1 MKYRQEISPTAPLLV
16 TAVEQRRVP
25 VSELREHDAAVAINI
40 DFDRVLKNI
49 FELFPETKNL
59 AIVIGASE
67 EMYRDYDD
75 RDQAEYIRK
84 WREERNAK
92 RVRKKHR

>member
-1 MKYRQEISPTAPLLV
+1 MKIAVIILIIAVLILV
-16 TAVEQRRVP
+16 GMF
-25 VSELREHDAAVAINI
+25 II
-40 DFDRVLKNI
+40 GM
-49 FELFPETKNL
+49 

>member
-1 MKYRQEISPTAPLLV
+1 MKIVVIILFL
-16 TAVEQRRVP
+16 AVLILIGMFV
-25 VSELREHDAAVAINI
+25 VGM
-40 DFDRVLKNI
+40 
-49 FELFPETKNL
+49 

-92 RVRKKHR
+92 KARKKHR

>member
-1 MKYRQEISPTAPLLV
+1 MKI
-16 TAVEQRRVP
+16 AVII
-25 VSELREHDAAVAINI
+25 LIIAVLILMGMFI
-40 DFDRVLKNI
+40 I
-49 FELFPETKNL
+49 GM

-84 WREERNAK
+84 WQEERNAK
-92 RVRKKHR
+92 RARKKHR

>member
-1 MKYRQEISPTAPLLV
+1 MKIVVIILIIAGLILMGMF
-16 TAVEQRRVP
+16 
-25 VSELREHDAAVAINI
+25 II
-40 DFDRVLKNI
+40 GM
-49 FELFPETKNL
+49 

-84 WREERNAK
+84 WRKERNAK

>member
-1 MKYRQEISPTAPLLV
+1 MKIVVIILII
-16 TAVEQRRVP
+16 AV
-25 VSELREHDAAVAINI
+25 LILMGMFI
-40 DFDRVLKNI
+40 I
-49 FELFPETKNL
+49 GM

-92 RVRKKHR
+92 KDRKKHR

>member
-1 MKYRQEISPTAPLLV
+1 MKI
-16 TAVEQRRVP
+16 AVII
-25 VSELREHDAAVAINI
+25 LIIAGLILMGMFI
-40 DFDRVLKNI
+40 I
-49 FELFPETKNL
+49 GM

-92 RVRKKHR
+92 KARKKHR

>member
-1 MKYRQEISPTAPLLV
+1 MKIVVIILFL
-16 TAVEQRRVP
+16 AVLILIGMFV
-25 VSELREHDAAVAINI
+25 VGM
-40 DFDRVLKNI
+40 
-49 FELFPETKNL
+49 

-92 RVRKKHR
+92 KTRKKHR

>member
-1 MKYRQEISPTAPLLV
+1 MKIVVIILII
-16 TAVEQRRVP
+16 AV
-25 VSELREHDAAVAINI
+25 LILMGMFI
-40 DFDRVLKNI
+40 I
-49 FELFPETKNL
+49 GM

>member
-1 MKYRQEISPTAPLLV
+1 MKI
-16 TAVEQRRVP
+16 AVII
-25 VSELREHDAAVAINI
+25 LIIAVLILMGMFI
-40 DFDRVLKNI
+40 I
-49 FELFPETKNL
+49 GM

>member
-1 MKYRQEISPTAPLLV
+1 MKITVIILII
-16 TAVEQRRVP
+16 AV
-25 VSELREHDAAVAINI
+25 LILMGMFI
-40 DFDRVLKNI
+40 I
-49 FELFPETKNL
+49 GM

>member
-1 MKYRQEISPTAPLLV
+1 MKIVVIILFL
-16 TAVEQRRVP
+16 AVLILIGMFV
-25 VSELREHDAAVAINI
+25 VGM
-40 DFDRVLKNI
+40 
-49 FELFPETKNL
+49 

-75 RDQAEYIRK
+75 RDQQEYIRK

-92 RVRKKHR
+92 KARKHR